1 MLKIVF
7 RIPFLALPFVV
18 VADVY
23 FTTCRS
29 FTSMEEPGD
38 DKGKVPFFRPI
49 LSTIARQVAI
59 LEKGRDTIMGVFLT
73 SLVKKV
79 QLPRTGL
86 QGKIL
91 AVDGNGMLYGFL
103 ATFRRPDG
111 ALFKDSR
118 GNVTSHLHG
127 VVRIAV
133 SLVADS
139 GIKPVFVFDG
149 EAPYLKKEELDRRK
163 ALKERYAR
171 EYEEARKAGLVGV
184 AFSKAVRAARIT
196 PSMTADARRL
206 LDLLGIPNVQAP
218 SEGEAQA
225 AFMVKREDAWAVA
238 GRDYDTLL
246 FGGPRMVALS
256 FLPNRNLLS
265 GGEEPG
271 MPSAQLIDLEETLG
285 RHHITRDQL
294 IDVAI
299 LIGNDYNDGVR
310 GMSTRQALDL
320 VKKYRNIEGLPPEL
334 KMKVSKNYREVR
346 DFFINPPVTDAYR
359 TNFGEV
365 DENGLY
371 DFLLKEKDFPPEA
384 IERAVEKM
392 RKARGQVEG

>member
-1 MLKIVF
+1 
-7 RIPFLALPFVV
+7 
-18 VADVY
+18 
-23 FTTCRS
+23 
-29 FTSMEEPGD
+29 
-38 DKGKVPFFRPI
+38 
-49 LSTIARQVAI
+49 
-59 LEKGRDTIMGVFLT
+59 MGVFLT
-73 SLVKKV
+73 PLINKM
-79 QLPRTGL
+79 QMPRTGL
-86 QGKIL
+86 QGKVL

-111 ALFKDSR
+111 DLFRDSR
-118 GNVTSHLHG
+118 GDVTSHLQG

-149 EAPYLKKEELDRRK
+149 EPPVLKKEELDRRR
-163 ALKERYAR
+163 ALNERYAR
-171 EYEEARKAGLVGV
+171 EYEEARKAGLMEA
-184 AFSKAVRAARIT
+184 AFSKAVKAARIT
-196 PSMTADARRL
+196 RSMTADAGRL

-225 AFMVKREDAWAVA
+225 AFMVKRGDAWAVA

-246 FGGPRMVALS
+246 FGASRMVTLN

-271 MPSAQLIDLEETLG
+271 MPSAQLVDLEEMLG
-285 RHHITRDQL
+285 RHHITREQL

-299 LIGNDYNDGVR
+299 LIGNDFNHGVR
-310 GMSTRQALDL
+310 GMSTRQALGL

-346 DFFINPPVTDAYR
+346 DFFSNPPVTDGYR
-359 TNFGEV
+359 TRFGEV

-392 RKARGQVEG
+392 RKASGRGER